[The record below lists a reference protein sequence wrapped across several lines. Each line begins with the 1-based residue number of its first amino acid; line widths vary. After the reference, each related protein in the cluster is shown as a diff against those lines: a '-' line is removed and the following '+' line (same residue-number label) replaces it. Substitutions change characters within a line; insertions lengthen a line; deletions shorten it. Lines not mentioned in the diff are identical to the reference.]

1 MNRFYFISLG
11 FLQVMEPN
19 IETRLESEDESMNK
33 NFNNNEITN
42 IVDHEITKNNFDNS
56 SSDDCCKKCGNS
68 EKQELLLL
76 CDKCDNGWHTFCLSP
91 ALTEVPEGKSTL
103 WQYRLWSFQ
112 GRVSKFCQNS
122 SSSVGMTKSRTFA
135 YSNLPNNFVGPFNS
149 VGGIFLRT

>member
-42 IVDHEITKNNFDNS
+42 NVDHEITKNSFDNS

-112 GRVSKFCQNS
+112 GRVSKLE
-122 SSSVGMTKSRTFA
+122 R
-135 YSNLPNNFVGPFNS
+135 
-149 VGGIFLRT
+149 FLAKKP